1 MSQIRLLICRCI
13 ALASIVAIAGIAA
26 ISVGAP
32 ALAQQAK
39 APMLAII
46 DVQKVLR
53 ESVAVKSLTADIETE
68 RKKYQEELRTKE
80 DSLRAADQELAQ
92 QRTILSTEAYAQKR
106 QELEQQVG
114 NLQRQVQER
123 KKGLDQ
129 LFGQGVSQVQNEL
142 ANVAKEIAEER
153 GLDLILSRAT
163 VVIVKPEFDL
173 SNEALKRLNAR
184 LTTVTPPAQ
193 QN

>member
-1 MSQIRLLICRCI
+1 MSRIRLFICRCI
-13 ALASIVAIAGIAA
+13 ALASIAWIAGIAGT
-26 ISVGAP
+26 SVGVP
-32 ALAQQAK
+32 ALAQEAK

-46 DVQKVLR
+46 DVQRVLR
-53 ESVAVKSLTADIETE
+53 ESVAVKSLTAEIEDG
-68 RKKYQEELRTKE
+68 RKKYQQELRTKE
-80 DSLRAADQELAQ
+80 DSLRAADQELTR
-92 QRTILSTEAYAQKR
+92 QRTVLSTEAYAQKR

-114 NLQRQVQER
+114 ALQRQVQER
-123 KKGLDQ
+123 KKILDQ
-129 LFGQGVSQVQNEL
+129 VFGQGMSQVQNEL

>member
-1 MSQIRLLICRCI
+1 MSRIRLFICRCI
-13 ALASIVAIAGIAA
+13 ALAAIAA
-26 ISVGAP
+26 IAATSVGAP

-39 APMLAII
+39 APLLAII

-53 ESVAVKSLTADIETE
+53 ESVAVKSLTIKIEAE
-68 RKKYQEELRTKE
+68 RKKYQQELRTRE
-80 DSLRAADQELAQ
+80 DSLRAADQELTR
-92 QRTILSTEAYAQKR
+92 QRTILSTEAYTQKR

-114 NLQRQVQER
+114 QLQRQVQER

-129 LFGQGVSQVQNEL
+129 IFGKGMSQVQNEL

-184 LTTVTPPAQ
+184 LTTVTPPTQ